1 MNFLRR
7 AKIIKQIQ
15 PLTIYF
21 REYTIK
27 RAIMF
32 AATEDLAL
40 KNYKTLK
47 DLSESAERKQDPN
60 SEFLSKIKT
69 EKSSFLS
76 QWNEIVAKE
85 HWNSSKL
92 NIFASILGASVL
104 SNLDPQFE
112 EIEHVA
118 VKLDLQSCILSR
130 IKSYNYFVEKID
142 ELFTTTEKELLKLP
156 GKICCSEMDSNFQK
170 IHSKSF
176 KSFGKKLQKIL

>member
-47 DLSESAERKQDPN
+47 ELSESAERKQDPN
-60 SEFLSKIKT
+60 SEFCQKSKRKNQDFYP
-69 EKSSFLS
+69 SGM
-76 QWNEIVAKE
+76 
-85 HWNSSKL
+85 KL
-92 NIFASILGASVL
+92 LRKNIGILAS
-104 SNLDPQFE
+104 
-112 EIEHVA
+112 
-118 VKLDLQSCILSR
+118 
-130 IKSYNYFVEKID
+130 
-142 ELFTTTEKELLKLP
+142 
-156 GKICCSEMDSNFQK
+156 
-170 IHSKSF
+170 
-176 KSFGKKLQKIL
+176 